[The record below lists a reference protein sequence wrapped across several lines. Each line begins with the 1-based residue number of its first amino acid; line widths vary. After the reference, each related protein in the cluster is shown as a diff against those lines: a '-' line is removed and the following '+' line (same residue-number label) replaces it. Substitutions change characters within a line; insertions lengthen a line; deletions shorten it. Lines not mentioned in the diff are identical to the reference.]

1 MLPSWRKKVSPLSQS
16 IQGYDILIT
25 VLTLQYVHTDMSPQ
39 GELSVEESSTGIVKV
54 SLDPKA
60 ENGEF
65 YSVSARLTS
74 ILINSGMV
82 PNIRGELY
90 ICEVSQYL

>member
-1 MLPSWRKKVSPLSQS
+1 MLPSWRKKVSLLSQS
-16 IQGYDILIT
+16 IQGYDTPIT
-25 VLTLQYVHTDMSPQ
+25 VLTLQYVHTDMSPG
-39 GELSVEESSTGIVKV
+39 GELTVEESSAGVVKV
-54 SLDPKA
+54 SLNPKA

-82 PNIRGELY
+82 PNIRGDF
-90 ICEVSQYL
+90 